1 MESLLIRTIIFTQI
15 NINNNKKIH
24 HFIQNIHNLYNFSG
38 LYRNSYQEVFFTM
51 GFEKEFYF
59 LYFMIFTR

>member
-24 HFIQNIHNLYNFSG
+24 FIQNIHNLYVTFLVFTEIAIKRCFSQWV
-38 LYRNSYQEVFFTM
+38 LKKSFI
-51 GFEKEFYF
+51 FYI
-59 LYFMIFTR
+59 L